1 LIRMNGN
8 NNTVVSEFILLGLS
22 NKPKIQIFIFVVFLI
37 FYLTTLIGNILI
49 IIITTTVSSL
59 QTPMYFFLTNL
70 SILDIC
76 VSSTSVP
83 RMLKDLM
90 SAKKAI
96 SYAECVTQMY
106 MSLGLAASECFLLAI
121 MAYDRYVAICYP
133 LHYTQVIS
141 RSKCIK
147 VAIAVWIC
155 GFTLTIPDIALTMT
169 INLCGR
175 NKINHFICEVP
186 ELLSLGCE
194 NIMVIELVIFIIGIL
209 VLIIPVLIICMSY
222 IRILISILKIASSL
236 GQHKPFS
243 TCGSHMIVVTL
254 FYVSGMAAYM
264 KPRSNSSVNNDKII
278 AIFYF
283 IVTPMLN
290 PMIYTLRNREVI
302 SALKKLRS
310 RNMSV

>member
-1 LIRMNGN
+1 MPGRNR
-8 NNTVVSEFILLGLS
+8 TVTEFILLGLTNDS
-22 NKPKIQIFIFVVFLI
+22 QIQIMLFVLFLCVYMI
-37 FYLTTLIGNILI
+37 ILCGNALI
-49 IIITTTVSSL
+49 IILTITDRTL

-70 SILDIC
+70 SFVDILY
-76 VSSTSVP
+76 STTTLP
-83 RMLKDLM
+83 RMLIDLL
-90 SAKKAI
+90 SFDKTI
-96 SYAECVTQMY
+96 SFSECATQMY
-106 MSLGLAASECFLLAI
+106 ISLSLGECECVLLAV
-121 MAYDRYVAICYP
+121 MAYDRYVAICHP
-133 LHYTQVIS
+133 LHYTKIIS
-141 RSKCIK
+141 RSVCIK
-147 VAIAVWIC
+147 IAAAVWLC
-155 GFTLTIPDIALTMT
+155 GFLISSSLVSLTLNVD
-169 INLCGR
+169 LCGQ
-175 NKINHFICEVP
+175 NEINHFMFP

-290 PMIYTLRNREVI
+290 PMIYTLRNREVK
-302 SALKKLRS
+302 SALKKLR
-310 RNMSV
+310 RFRWLP